1 MTPAGHELF
10 VKRQYFKIVPRP
22 TLLKGVVYDKL
33 PLNDGDAVRSGERIE
48 VVLTAET
55 KNDYEYLLFED
66 LKPAGFE
73 AVEVRSGGSLYA
85 RMLTEPAGRRRF
97 AAGLYDVDDRDYTGR
112 TQWIHPE
119 FRDRKVALFAD
130 ALPQGLW
137 ELRYELRAETP
148 GVFHALPVMGH
159 AMYVPEIR
167 ANSAEVRVT
176 VEE

>member
-1 MTPAGHELF
+1 M
-10 VKRQYFKIVPRP
+10 
-22 TLLKGVVYDKL
+22 YDKL

-48 VVLTAET
+48 VMVAVET
-55 KNDYEYLLFED
+55 KNDYEYLVVED

-73 AVEVRSGGSLYA
+73 AVEVRSGGSLSA

-97 AAGLYDVDDRDYTGR
+97 SAGLHDVDTSDYTGQ
-112 TQWIHPE
+112 TQWIYPE
-119 FRDRKVALFAD
+119 LRDRKVALFAD
-130 ALPQGLW
+130 KLPQGLW

-148 GVFHALPVMGH
+148 GRFHALPVLGH

-167 ANSAEVRVT
+167 ANSAEIRVT